1 MNNCAVCDGCFRN
14 VNPNKIICDG
24 ICRQSFHAECANFSK
39 NVLICYREMPNLQW
53 FCDGCIIQTRL
64 SNVSSSLFNKFNST
78 MVIPASSPSYVQRS
92 LIAAKRKRN
101 RNPFPNA
108 KLNNGSVSLV
118 NRSLK
123 FDHDISN
130 VNGSMNEV
138 QPENN
143 FVKSPDANGSN
154 LLVATEFT
162 KADVAQSSPQYKST
176 DYIGNLKESS
186 SELKTPS
193 KSSSFAEVLTKSS
206 VAETVSGNS
215 TIHPHNDSIQ
225 SPRTTTSS
233 PSDTL
238 KVLYVSKLHPST
250 TEEDIVNY
258 LLRNN
263 VIKSAEEASCKMLV
277 SSGVNIDMLSF
288 ISFKITVSSKLFDSM
303 FKAEVWPKDVI
314 FREFV
319 NR

>member
-1 MNNCAVCDGCFRN
+1 MPVFVPEAC
-14 VNPNKIICDG
+14 
-24 ICRQSFHAECANFSK
+24 K
-39 NVLICYREMPNLQW
+39 NILLITSM
-53 FCDGCIIQTRL
+53 
-64 SNVSSSLFNKFNST
+64 
-78 MVIPASSPSYVQRS
+78 PASSPSYVQRS

-108 KLNNGSVSLV
+108 KRNNGSVSLV
-118 NRSLK
+118 NRSPK

-130 VNGSMNEV
+130 VSGSMNEV

-143 FVKSPDANGSN
+143 FVKSPDTNGSN
-154 LLVATEFT
+154 PLITTEFT
-162 KADVAQSSPQYKST
+162 QSDVAQSRTQDKSADYKGT
-176 DYIGNLKESS
+176 LKEP
-186 SELKTPS
+186 SELKTPPA

-206 VAETVSGNS
+206 IAKTVSGNS
-215 TIHPHNDSIQ
+215 TIQPQNDSIQ

-233 PSDTL
+233 PFDTL

-277 SSGVNIDMLSF
+277 SPGVNIGMLSF